1 MELENFSERMSRILL
16 FSPLYRLR
24 GRKLRRKDG
33 TETTELELG
42 LMTLLF
48 FFEHM
53 LDGRKDA
60 GIRELAGFLQDATN
74 SQFSE
79 AFQDYEKL
87 ARDIVTTFRPTTGRR
102 NAETFFDWSSKQER
116 TAEFSYLKAD
126 KVDVSSN
133 AQYYVLDEQGLELVF
148 ATKEYFNEY
157 QLSITQLILRKQ
169 LEKGQFTLALRQVE
183 EMRLDVETLRG
194 RITRIRREIH
204 RSIVSEETLARYRKI
219 VADLNE
225 RLKSEEDQ
233 FKELKN
239 FIGETKRRIH
249 DNIDQDPVQNALDSI
264 MLVEQRLDAVHG
276 KHRRLLQL
284 GIELGT
290 SALAAAEEAL
300 YFSGIDS
307 FNFDA
312 DVTNR
317 FFATPLPLTAS
328 RRLIE
333 PFLPVAKPAIW
344 SPVDIFAPQRLERFE
359 REGRQEEFPEDE
371 IETEND
377 ARAKE
382 NLRQH
387 YRTIVDDL
395 LAHLADE
402 TETTLQ
408 SFIESEGERRPEL
421 LTEKQFYI
429 FWMILHRHRTVL
441 FDDDHLGEDS
451 PYREIALQHP
461 ELAAISIGDLPGFIE
476 PPGFTISNMNI
487 KVEMNHGLS

>member
-74 SQFSE
+74 SQISD

-87 ARDIVTTFRPTTGRR
+87 ARDIVATFRPTTGRR
-102 NAETFFDWSSKQER
+102 NAETFFDWSAKQER

-157 QLSITQLILRKQ
+157 QLSINQLILRKQ

-183 EMRLDVETLRG
+183 EMRLDVETLHG

-233 FKELKN
+233 FKELKD

-371 IETEND
+371 IVSEND
-377 ARAKE
+377 ALAKE

-387 YRTIVDDL
+387 YRAIVDDL

-408 SFIESEGERRPEL
+408 SFIESEEERRPEL

-461 ELAAISIGDLPGFIE
+461 ELAAISIGDLPGLIE

>member
-1 MELENFSERMSRILL
+1 MALENFSERMGRILL

-24 GRKLRRKDG
+24 GRKVRRKDG
-33 TETTELELG
+33 TETTLLELG

-60 GIRELAGFLQDATN
+60 GIRELAGFLQNETN
-74 SQFSE
+74 SQLSDN
-79 AFQDYEKL
+79 FQDYEKL
-87 ARDIVTTFRPTTGRR
+87 ARDIVQTFRPPTGRR
-102 NAETFFDWSSKQER
+102 NAETFFDWDMRQER
-116 TAEFSYLKAD
+116 TAEYSYLKAD

-157 QLSITQLILRKQ
+157 QLSINQLILRKQ

-183 EMRLDVETLRG
+183 EMRLDVETLHG
-194 RITRIRREIH
+194 RIVRIRREIH

-219 VADLNE
+219 VADLND

-233 FKELKN
+233 FKELKT

-249 DNIDQDPVQNALDSI
+249 DNIDQDPVRNAFDSI
-264 MLVEQRLDAVHG
+264 LLVEQRLDAVHG
-276 KHRRLLQL
+276 KHRRLLEL

-307 FNFDA
+307 FNFDS

-333 PFLPVAKPAIW
+333 PFLPVSKAAIW
-344 SPVDIFAPQRLERFE
+344 SPMDIFAPQRLERFE
-359 REGRQEEFPEDE
+359 RENEQEEFPGDE
-371 IETEND
+371 TMEAQDTQ
-377 ARAKE
+377 AKE

-387 YRTIVDDL
+387 YRTIADDL
-395 LAHLADE
+395 LTFLGEE
-402 TETTLQ
+402 TQTTLQ
-408 SFIESEGERRPEL
+408 AFIEYEEAHRPSL
-421 LTEKQFYI
+421 LAEKQFYI
-429 FWMILHRHRTVL
+429 FWMILHRRKAIT
-441 FDDDHLGEDS
+441 FGEEHLGEDS
-451 PYREIALQHP
+451 PYQGIARSHP
-461 ELAAISIGDLPGFIE
+461 ELVSLSVGFAPGVLE
-476 PPGFTISNMNI
+476 LPGFTISNLHIEVNHP
-487 KVEMNHGLS
+487 HGLS

>member
-24 GRKLRRKDG
+24 ERKLTRRDG
-33 TETTELELG
+33 TETTAMELG

-60 GIRELAGFLQDATN
+60 GIRELAGFLQEQTN

-79 AFQDYEKL
+79 SFQDYEKL
-87 ARDIVTTFRPTTGRR
+87 ARKIVTTFRPTTGRR
-102 NAETFFDWSSKQER
+102 NAETFFDWSSRQER

-157 QLSITQLILRKQ
+157 QLSINQLILRKQ
-169 LEKGQFTLALRQVE
+169 LEKKQFTLALRQVE
-183 EMRLDVETLRG
+183 EMRLDVETLRD

-204 RSIVSEETLARYRKI
+204 RSIVSEETLSHYRKI

-233 FKELKN
+233 FKELKT
-239 FIGETKRRIH
+239 FIGETKQRIQNNIDKDPERKAY
-249 DNIDQDPVQNALDSI
+249 DNIMV
-264 MLVEQRLDAVHG
+264 VEQRLDVVHG
-276 KHRRLLQL
+276 KHRKLLEL

-300 YFSGIDS
+300 YFSGVDS
-307 FNFDA
+307 FNFEN

-317 FFATPLPLTAS
+317 VFATPLPLDPIRA
-328 RRLIE
+328 LIE
-333 PFLPVAKPAIW
+333 PFLPLAKSEIW
-344 SPVDIFAPQRLERFE
+344 SPMDIFAPQRLERFE
-359 REGRQEEFPEDE
+359 REDRAEEFPEAELLAADH
-371 IETEND
+371 
-377 ARAKE
+377 AAAKA
-382 NLRQH
+382 NIRQH
-387 YRTIVDDL
+387 YSTIADDL
-395 LAHLADE
+395 LVFLSGK
-402 TETTLQ
+402 TQTTLQ
-408 SFIESEGERRPEL
+408 AFFAFEEEHRPDIL
-421 LTEKQFYI
+421 SQKQFYI
-429 FWMILHRHRTVL
+429 FWMILHRRHTLR
-441 FDDDHLGEDS
+441 FDASLGEDS
-451 PYREIALQHP
+451 PYREIMRQHP
-461 ELAAISIGDLPGFIE
+461 ELLAITADLAPGLLELPGY
-476 PPGFTISNMNI
+476 TISNMNI
-487 KVEMNHGLS
+487 EVEIHDGIH

>member
-1 MELENFSERMSRILL
+1 M
-16 FSPLYRLR
+16 
-24 GRKLRRKDG
+24 
-33 TETTELELG
+33 
-42 LMTLLF
+42 
-48 FFEHM
+48 
-53 LDGRKDA
+53 
-60 GIRELAGFLQDATN
+60 QDATN
-74 SQFSE
+74 SQISD

-87 ARDIVTTFRPTTGRR
+87 ARDIVATFRPTTGRR
-102 NAETFFDWSSKQER
+102 NAETFFDWSAKQER

-157 QLSITQLILRKQ
+157 QLSINQLILRKQ

-183 EMRLDVETLRG
+183 EMRLDVETLHG

-233 FKELKN
+233 FKELKT
-239 FIGETKRRIH
+239 FIGETKQRIQN
-249 DNIDQDPVQNALDSI
+249 NIDQDPVQNALDSI

-371 IETEND
+371 IVSEND
-377 ARAKE
+377 ALAKE

-387 YRTIVDDL
+387 YRAIVDDL

-408 SFIESEGERRPEL
+408 SFIESEEERRPEL
-421 LTEKQFYI
+421 LTE
-429 FWMILHRHRTVL
+429 
-441 FDDDHLGEDS
+441 
-451 PYREIALQHP
+451 
-461 ELAAISIGDLPGFIE
+461 
-476 PPGFTISNMNI
+476 
-487 KVEMNHGLS
+487 

>member
-24 GRKLRRKDG
+24 GRKVRRMDG
-33 TETTELELG
+33 TETTMLELG

-79 AFQDYEKL
+79 SFQDYEKM

-102 NAETFFDWSSKQER
+102 NAETFFDWSAKQER

-157 QLSITQLILRKQ
+157 QLSINQLILRKQ

-183 EMRLDVETLRG
+183 EMRLDVETLHG

-219 VADLNE
+219 VTDLND

-233 FKELKN
+233 FKELKT
-239 FIGETKRRIH
+239 FIGTTKRRIH

-264 MLVEQRLDAVHG
+264 LLVEQRLDAVHG
-276 KHRRLLQL
+276 KHRRLLEL

-307 FNFDA
+307 FNFEA
-312 DVTNR
+312 DVANR
-317 FFATPLPLTAS
+317 FFATPLPLEAS

-333 PFLPVAKPAIW
+333 PFLPTAKAAIW

-359 REGRQEEFPEDE
+359 RAGVQEEFPDAE
-371 IETEND
+371 IETAND
-377 ARAKE
+377 AQAKA

-395 LAHLADE
+395 LAFLDGE
-402 TETTLQ
+402 TETTL
-408 SFIESEGERRPEL
+408 SAFVEAETERRPEL

-429 FWMILHRHRTVL
+429 FWMILHRRHTVL
-441 FDDDHLGEDS
+441 FDDEHLGEDS

-461 ELAAISIGDLPGFIE
+461 ELAELSVDDVPGFIE
-476 PPGFTISNMNI
+476 QPGFTISNMNI
-487 KVEMNHGLS
+487 KVGRNHGIS

>member
-60 GIRELAGFLQDATN
+60 GIRELAGFLQDQTN
-74 SQFSE
+74 SQFSDT
-79 AFQDYEKL
+79 FQDYEKL

-102 NAETFFDWSSKQER
+102 NAETFFDWAAKQER

-157 QLSITQLILRKQ
+157 QLSINQLILRKQ
-169 LEKGQFTLALRQVE
+169 LEKGQFALALRQVE

-194 RITRIRREIH
+194 RIMRIRREIH

-233 FKELKN
+233 FKELKT

-249 DNIDQDPVQNALDSI
+249 DNVDQDPVQNALDSI

-276 KHRRLLQL
+276 KHRKLLEL

-359 REGRQEEFPEDE
+359 REDHQEEFPDAE
-371 IETEND
+371 IETESETQ
-377 ARAKE
+377 AKE

-387 YRTIVDDL
+387 YRTIADDL
-395 LAHLADE
+395 LSHLADE
-402 TETTLQ
+402 TETTLAA
-408 SFIESEGERRPEL
+408 FIESEEEHRPKIL
-421 LTEKQFYI
+421 AEKQFYI
-429 FWMILHRHRTVL
+429 FWMILHRRRTVL

-461 ELAAISIGDLPGFIE
+461 ELAAISIDDMPGCIE
-476 PPGFTISNMNI
+476 QPGFTISNMNI
-487 KVEMNHGLS
+487 KVEIHHGLS